1 MDKYSD
7 LLNAYDRRTIVGIDW
22 SHENHQPGS
31 VLSWYTVSMQKNTHT
46 HRVILL
52 LFFSTIVTVLFH
64 TNFVVCAKCKSRATK
79 NKQHNQNP
87 KVKSTRF
94 RKRHIRNGKKHG
106 CK

>member
-46 HRVILL
+46 QSDSIIVLL
-52 LFFSTIVTVLFH
+52 NNSYRFIPYQF
-64 TNFVVCAKCKSRATK
+64 CCMCKMQISCDQK
-79 NKQHNQNP
+79 
-87 KVKSTRF
+87 
-94 RKRHIRNGKKHG
+94 
-106 CK
+106 